1 MQKGAAVR
9 LRLFLFF
16 AGICPR
22 DWSFFIFMGMSPRD
36 WSFFDIC
43 GNVSDRIFL

>member
-1 MQKGAAVR
+1 MQKAQPCGCAF
-9 LRLFLFF
+9 FLFF

-43 GNVSDRIFL
+43 GNVSDRLFL